1 MIKIKQIA
9 QPDKIVSFLL
19 QPYPFYY
26 QGKLL
31 WKIAGLLFVGTLL
44 FNYVFEPFEVYAPEH
59 KMNYFWIS
67 FIHAFNPVI
76 ILGVFSLF
84 KISSKAEENW
94 TVRKEIILIVVFLLL
109 VGIAQFIVRDII
121 YDNPDNWSWRYLFE
135 EIRNTF
141 LIGTLFAIIFTSLN
155 YNRLNT
161 RNIKKA
167 GELNLLHDLPQP
179 TCNSMVLI
187 ETQVKN
193 DDFSLNIDNLLFAK
207 ADGNYVEF
215 YIVEEKINK
224 VVKRI
229 TLKELQSLLKPF
241 PSIIKTHRSYL
252 VNLRHVNSV
261 TGNAQG
267 YKLRL
272 NNYDEKVPVSRNM
285 IQHFEA
291 MVNRN

>member
-1 MIKIKQIA
+1 MIKKKIA
-9 QPDKIVSFLL
+9 QPDKIVGFLS
-19 QPYPFYY
+19 QPYPFFY

-31 WKIAGLLFVGTLL
+31 WRIAGLLFVGTLL
-44 FNYVFEPFEVYAPEH
+44 FNYIFEPFEVYVPEH

-94 TVRKEIILIVVFLLL
+94 TVLKEIVFIALFLLL
-109 VGIAQFIVRDII
+109 VGIAQFVVRDII
-121 YDNPDNWSWRYLFE
+121 YSNPDNWSWRYLFE

-141 LIGTLFAIIFTSLN
+141 LIGTLFAIIFTSVN

-161 RNIKKA
+161 KNIKKA
-167 GELNLLHDLPQP
+167 EELNLSHGSPQQAN
-179 TCNSMVLI
+179 NSVVFI
-187 ETQVKN
+187 ETQLKS
-193 DDFSLNIDNLLFAK
+193 DDFNLNIDNFLFAK

-215 YIVEEKINK
+215 YINEKKITK

-229 TLKELQSLLKPF
+229 TLKELELLLKPY
-241 PSIIKTHRSYL
+241 PNIIKTHRSYL
-252 VNLRHVNSV
+252 VNLHYINSV
-261 TGNAQG
+261 AGNAQG

-272 NNYDEKVPVSRNM
+272 NNYDEKIPVSRNM
-285 IQHFEA
+285 IQRFEA